1 MAHDTRTAVDTVTIA
16 ALMHTV
22 HQLHGE
28 LLRCPQ
34 TRARLA
40 SIEADTLRSIK
51 QIDAGEFDYD
61 VQAEGIGEAL
71 RLVRTMFRYSHA
83 QEQAEAAPSARTAE
97 ELDEA

>member
-1 MAHDTRTAVDTVTIA
+1 MTQDTHTAVDTVTIA

-22 HQLHGE
+22 HALHGE

-34 TRARLA
+34 TRARMA
-40 SIEADTLRSIK
+40 AIEADTLRSIK

-83 QEQAEAAPSARTAE
+83 QMPVAPLVADG
-97 ELDEA
+97 LDPV